1 MVCENANFGFCSNS
15 DDCFDGEKST
25 ATCWTFILLQSIL
38 SFTVLVILP
47 IFTATRNKINE
58 RRADAK
64 HDHAAIAATALHTAF
79 ARGLSSPDA
88 GRHFRNCSI
97 SKTIRSEENF
107 MKSNFDPNIQFP
119 SDYLPEYTPAH
130 SMNIFQF
137 VKVLCKFIITT
148 PDVRC
153 IIRRSFGLALMSSSM
168 SSIIAIILKYEVY
181 YGEDLCNYWNVKDS
195 LLGYAISFRATIDS
209 FKFLPIFLLLAYVGF
224 VVDRWRLFLKLGHV
238 IQGCIQGTGLLV
250 GSKVPVPVPE
260 STKKRLYK
268 IYRYLNMI
276 HILCYASFIPSWDA
290 SRDGVADYG
299 MKLGLLTYEE
309 GTYVLSTDNKP
320 RDGLFGLLTYEIRLL
335 LEEKNNHNPVLIN
348 QQIINWRATMAE
360 LHDMF
365 ISVHPN
371 EYIIVM
377 HTLAGAFSMLIIFGY
392 SILLFNTKATTS
404 ISSCFQ
410 PMVLI
415 GVFCILASLYFPV
428 VLFRRLMN
436 PFTEN
441 GRGIEVIQLIAASEK
456 TLFQSLRSLFHID
469 EKGNIIPLNESA
481 DDFIDDDDYIDNEL
495 TDTSAVDTNVRRGR
509 TRGSLLRSYNEKE
522 MIRCKGGYGEL

>member
-1 MVCENANFGFCSNS
+1 V
-15 DDCFDGEKST
+15 
-25 ATCWTFILLQSIL
+25 TCWKVILLQLIL
-38 SFTVLVILP
+38 SFTLLVVVP
-47 IFTATRNKINE
+47 IFKAVWVKINE
-58 RRADAK
+58 RKARTK
-64 HDHAAIAATALHTAF
+64 QIHDSLHAAF
-79 ARGLSSPDA
+79 AKGLSTPNVGHYRD
-88 GRHFRNCSI
+88 CSI
-97 SKTIRSEENF
+97 SKTVRSEENF
-107 MKSNFDPNIQFP
+107 MKSNFDPDIQFP
-119 SDYLPEYTPAH
+119 SDYITEYSPTH
-130 SMNIFQF
+130 SMNIFEF
-137 VKVLCKFIITT
+137 VKVLCRFIILSFE
-148 PDVRC
+148 VRC
-153 IIRRSFGLALMSSSM
+153 VIRISVGLALMSSSI
-168 SSIIAIILKYEVY
+168 SSIIAIRIKYEDH
-181 YGEDLCNYWNVKDS
+181 YGEDLCINSWNARES
-195 LLGYAISFRATIDS
+195 LLGSAAPFRTTIDS
-209 FKFLPIFLLLAYVGF
+209 FKFLPIFLLLAYIAF
-224 VVDRWRLFLKLGHV
+224 VVERWRLFLRHCHV
-238 IQGCIQGTGLLV
+238 ICGRIHDLGLLV
-250 GSKVPVPVPE
+250 GAIVPVPVPE

-268 IYRYLNMI
+268 IYRYMNMI
-276 HILCYASFIPSWDA
+276 HILCYASFIPSWDS

>member
-299 MKLGLLTYEE
+299 MRLGLLTYKE
-309 GTYVLSTDNKP
+309 GAYVISTDNKP
-320 RDGLFGLLTYEIRLL
+320 RDGLLVLLTYEIRLL
-335 LEEKNNHNPVLIN
+335 LEDKNNNDVQQAPHLIDT
-348 QQIINWRATMAE
+348 QINNLRSTMAQ

-365 ISVHPN
+365 TLVHPN

-377 HTLAGAFSMLIIFGY
+377 HTLVGAFSMLIVFGY
-392 SILLFNTKATTS
+392 SVLLFHSEANTSKS
-404 ISSCFQ
+404 ICFQ
-410 PMVLI
+410 PIVLM
-415 GVFCILASLYFPV
+415 GVFCTLVSIYFPIV
-428 VLFRRLMN
+428 IFHKLMN

-441 GRGIEVIQLIAASEK
+441 GDGIEVIQLIASSEK
-456 TLFQSLRSLFHID
+456 TIFQSLRSLFHID
-469 EKGNIIPLNESA
+469 ETGNIVSLNETAS
-481 DDFIDDDDYIDNEL
+481 DFIDDRGSFIDNDAL
-495 TDTSAVDTNVRRGR
+495 DTNIRRGR
-509 TRGSLLRSYNEKE
+509 MKGSLLRPYHEKE
-522 MIRCKGGYGEL
+522 MIRRKGQYGEL